1 MTPHGVQRDAI
12 ATREP
17 RGFFMMTPGVFH
29 LGFFDGFERCLQCEV
44 I

>member
-17 RGFFMMTPGVFH
+17 RGFFIMTPGVFH
-29 LGFFDGFERCLQCEV
+29 LGFFDVLRDVCSV
-44 I
+44 R